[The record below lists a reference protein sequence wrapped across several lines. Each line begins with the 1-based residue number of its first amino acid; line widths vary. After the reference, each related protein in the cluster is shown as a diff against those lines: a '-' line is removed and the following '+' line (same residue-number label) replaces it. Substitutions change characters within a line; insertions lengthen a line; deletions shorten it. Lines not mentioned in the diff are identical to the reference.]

1 MKRYAL
7 KQSGK
12 QNSPGFGISN
22 SADLFIAFK
31 KLNNSYSNLN
41 TVYKCPKGYN
51 PLTFLAG
58 KPNNWN
64 ILDVEI
70 YSINYISDEEFF
82 ILNNK

>member
-1 MKRYAL
+1 MKRYTL

-12 QNSPGFGISN
+12 QNSTRFGISN
-22 SADLFIAFK
+22 TADLFIL
-31 KLNNSYSNLN
+31 LNNSYNNLN